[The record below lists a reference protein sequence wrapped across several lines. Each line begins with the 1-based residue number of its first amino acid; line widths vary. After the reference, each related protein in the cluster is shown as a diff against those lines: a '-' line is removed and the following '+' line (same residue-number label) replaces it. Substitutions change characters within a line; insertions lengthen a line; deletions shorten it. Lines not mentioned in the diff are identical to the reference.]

1 MKLLLQRS
9 QKGSLIGA
17 PSFILTVRADL
28 SEEELLNIRRYRLG
42 ATVLYTRDEL
52 TDPGSGLAGL
62 ASRLTFAALN
72 ISVSVDDLV
81 KGKRIECKDVVEM
94 LAVEEQLKEA
104 SRTFKAV
111 LEVAASFG
119 GEETVALE

>member
-1 MKLLLQRS
+1 MRLLLRRT
-9 QKGSLIGA
+9 QKTGLMGA
-17 PSFILTVRADL
+17 VSFVLTVRADL
-28 SEEELLNIRRYRLG
+28 TDDERANIQRYRLG
-42 ATVLYTRDEL
+42 DTILYTRDEL

-62 ASRLTFAALN
+62 ASRLAFKALN

-81 KGKRIECKDVVEM
+81 KGKRIDCKDIVEM
-94 LAVEEQLKEA
+94 LAVEEQLREA

-119 GEETVALE
+119 GEEVVALD

>member
-1 MKLLLQRS
+1 MRLLLQRS
-9 QKGSLIGA
+9 QKASILGA

-42 ATVLYTRDEL
+42 DTVLYTRDEL

-81 KGKRIECKDVVEM
+81 KGKRVECKDVVEM